1 MRPPTRQRLSSGLAV
16 GLIAV
21 VFKSFVAPS
30 VAQMVNQGEVDSN
43 RINHLARQEEVA
55 KEGTKASAT
64 LESIE
69 RLTQILTK
77 YEANPHLRHEIVLG
91 MEEPRRSR
99 FLKMLKRIRYP
110 LPGESNEVL
119 WPEVYGPSADPRGA
133 ASPLITIQETKN
145 QEQRE
150 RERAYNAE
158 AKEDFLRRR
167 ILARQAE
174 PFELSEQ
181 EQERERER
189 AAERQRL
196 RELRF
201 RARVG
206 ENTRDLTTL
215 GQVEVRKTASTAPE
229 HRNSCLSTVSCQKP
243 CRACAQ
249 AFILCKC
256 RKKLD

>member
-1 MRPPTRQRLSSGLAV
+1 MARQRLSSGLAV

-43 RINHLARQEEVA
+43 NYLARQVSQDVPQA
-55 KEGTKASAT
+55 RAT

-69 RLTQILTK
+69 RLTQILTQ

-91 MEEPRRSR
+91 MEEPRRSK
-99 FLKMLKRIRYP
+99 FMKMLKRIRYP
-110 LPGESNEVL
+110 LPGESHEVL
-119 WPEVYGPSADPRGA
+119 WPEVYGPSGDPAGA
-133 ASPLITIQETKN
+133 ASPLITIQETEN
-145 QEQRE
+145 QGQRE
-150 RERAYNAE
+150 RERARAERAYNAE
-158 AKEDFLRRR
+158 AKEDVLRRR
-167 ILARQAE
+167 ILPRQAE

-196 RELRF
+196 REMRF

-206 ENTRDLTTL
+206 ENTRDLTAL
-215 GQVEVRKTASTAPE
+215 EQVDVRKTASTAPE
-229 HRNSCLSTVSCQKP
+229 HWHANVSQNLRTELLFCL
-243 CRACAQ
+243 RAP
-249 AFILCKC
+249 
-256 RKKLD
+256 RT

>member
-1 MRPPTRQRLSSGLAV
+1 
-16 GLIAV
+16 
-21 VFKSFVAPS
+21 
-30 VAQMVNQGEVDSN
+30 
-43 RINHLARQEEVA
+43 
-55 KEGTKASAT
+55 
-64 LESIE
+64 
-69 RLTQILTK
+69 
-77 YEANPHLRHEIVLG
+77 
-91 MEEPRRSR
+91 
-99 FLKMLKRIRYP
+99 MLKRIRYP

-167 ILARQAE
+167 MLPRQAE

-206 ENTRDLTTL
+206 ENTRDLTAL
-215 GQVEVRKTASTAPE
+215 GQVEEEVGLEGIAEQSGHGSSRRHS
-229 HRNSCLSTVSCQKP
+229 HRTQRDISSMPGWRRTL
-243 CRACAQ
+243 
-249 AFILCKC
+249 
-256 RKKLD
+256 

>member
-1 MRPPTRQRLSSGLAV
+1 MGPPTRQRSSSGLAV

-64 LESIE
+64 LESIV
-69 RLTQILTK
+69 RLTQILTQ

-119 WPEVYGPSADPRGA
+119 WPEVYGPSGDPAGA
-133 ASPLITIQETKN
+133 ASPLITIQETEN
-145 QEQRE
+145 QGQRE
-150 RERAYNAE
+150 RERARAERAYNAE
-158 AKEDFLRRR
+158 AKEDVLRRR
-167 ILARQAE
+167 ILPRQAE

-181 EQERERER
+181 
-189 AAERQRL
+189 
-196 RELRF
+196 
-201 RARVG
+201 RARARAG
-206 ENTRDLTTL
+206 E
-215 GQVEVRKTASTAPE
+215 
-229 HRNSCLSTVSCQKP
+229 SC
-243 CRACAQ
+243 
-249 AFILCKC
+249 
-256 RKKLD
+256 